1 MGMALTVPRYTVDD
15 LDRFPDDGNRYE
27 LLDGVLMVTPAPGGP
42 HQGIAARFAIV
53 LGAPLVFNGHAN
65 IYTPGAISYPPQTQ
79 LEPDVLVV
87 PARFLINTPW
97 VEITEHWLAIE
108 VFSRS
113 SRVYDR
119 EFKRNAYL
127 DLGVQEVWLVDMR
140 EKFVEVCRVR
150 GPGQIVRDVINWRPP
165 TLDLEVTVDLGVIFA
180 GLS

>member
-15 LDRFPDDGNRYE
+15 LDHFPDDGNRYE

-42 HQGIAARFAIV
+42 HQGIAARFAMA
-53 LGAPLVFNGHAN
+53 LGPQLWLPGRAN
-65 IYTPGAISYPPQTQ
+65 IYTPGAISFPPRTQ

-87 PARFLINTPW
+87 PARFPIETPW

-127 DLGVQEVWLVDMR
+127 DLGVHEVWLVDMR
-140 EKFVEVCRVR
+140 EKCVEVCRVR
-150 GPGQIVRDVINWRPP
+150 GAGRIIRDVITWRPP
-165 TLDLEVTVDLGVIFA
+165 TLDFDVTVYLGVIFA